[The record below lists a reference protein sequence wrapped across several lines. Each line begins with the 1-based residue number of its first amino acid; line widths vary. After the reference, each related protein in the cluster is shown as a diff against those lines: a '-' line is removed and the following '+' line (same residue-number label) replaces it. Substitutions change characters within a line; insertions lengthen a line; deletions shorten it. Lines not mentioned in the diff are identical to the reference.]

1 MRSKVRLVILSTL
14 IAKHFNP
21 EDVMMRIVMIVGE
34 GFEDSEFS
42 VPFERLSGAGHEIT
56 VVGSKRGE
64 TLTGKR
70 GNSRALIEQT
80 ADNVQVGDFDALVIP
95 GGQGPDHLRLDAD
108 IVKFTRA
115 FVESGKPVAA
125 ICHGPQLLIE
135 ADKVRGRT
143 LTSWPSVRTDL
154 VNAGAE
160 WVDQP
165 VVEDRNLITSRKP
178 DDLDAFCDA
187 LLQRLRDSS
196 GQAA

>member
-1 MRSKVRLVILSTL
+1 MHSKLRLVILSTL
-14 IAKHFNP
+14 IAGHFNP
-21 EDVMMRIVMIVGE
+21 EDVMVRIAMIVGE

-108 IVKFTRA
+108 IVKLTRA

-125 ICHGPQLLIE
+125 ICHGLQLLIE

-154 VNAGAE
+154 INAGAE

-165 VVEDRNLITSRKP
+165 VVEDGNLITSRKP
-178 DDLDAFCDA
+178 DDLDAFCNA